1 MRPPGWLPP
10 LVAVGVLHLALA
22 LPATP
27 DADLLRLAPE
37 LPVLVLAA
45 CLGLAGRGLGTG
57 LLAGLVVQKNADLAL
72 F

>member
-27 DADLLRLAPE
+27 DAGLLRLAPE

-45 CLGLAGRGLGTG
+45 CLGLAGRVLGTV
-57 LLAGLVVQKNADLAL
+57 LLSGLVAQQIADLAM